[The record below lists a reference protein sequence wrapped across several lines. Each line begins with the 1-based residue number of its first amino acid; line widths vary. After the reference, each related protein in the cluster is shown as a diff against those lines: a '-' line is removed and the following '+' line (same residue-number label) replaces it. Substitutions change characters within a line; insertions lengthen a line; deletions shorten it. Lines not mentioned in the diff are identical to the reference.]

1 MHIHMHSKK
10 GFIVKKRDSFFFL
23 TCTWYWEPMISI
35 ANICTLLFALSSL
48 LKAINSK
55 KEVVLVLELM
65 LGTIFSSYIKHLHSD
80 HAQLKRIIL
89 FYDHWSWRT
98 WSQHSLLSGKV
109 LLLSHACSKGEQYSG
124 RCIKKVYTKVYL
136 CLRTSLSC

>member
-1 MHIHMHSKK
+1 
-10 GFIVKKRDSFFFL
+10 
-23 TCTWYWEPMISI
+23 MISI

-89 FYDHWSWRT
+89 FYDH
-98 WSQHSLLSGKV
+98 
-109 LLLSHACSKGEQYSG
+109 
-124 RCIKKVYTKVYL
+124 
-136 CLRTSLSC
+136 

>member
-10 GFIVKKRDSFFFL
+10 GFIVQKRGSFFFL

-55 KEVVLVLELM
+55 GEAVLVLELM
-65 LGTIFSSYIKHLHSD
+65 LGTIFISCIKHLQSD
-80 HAQLKRIIL
+80 RAELKRIIL

-98 WSQHSLLSGKV
+98 WSQHCLLSGKV
-109 LLLSHACSKGEQYSG
+109 LLLSHAWSKDGQYSD
-124 RCIKKVYTKVYL
+124 RCIKKVYTKAYL
-136 CLRTSLSC
+136 CLRTNLSC